1 MKKLTAL
8 LAMCLLLTACTPKNN
23 TTTSTSTT
31 KATTT
36 TTTATTT
43 TAQTSSTTQTT
54 TQTTTTT
61 QSYPEYDAVIEI
73 PSGAINVVTEWG
85 IKEGEG
91 FASQN
96 YSTLSSRLRQVA
108 NGSVVYFPAGSY
120 ELSGSITL
128 SSKKNIH
135 IVGEHSTI
143 VRCGVTN
150 TANNQ
155 ASSVF
160 RVENC
165 ENITFEG
172 LVFKY
177 DVPTSLSG
185 IITEKTSNT
194 ITVQITDGSQ
204 ITGQEYVTIINSFS
218 NEGVVNK
225 KFEEYASSHFAAE
238 KLSENVLRLSGVPA
252 GSSTIGMR
260 VCLRLSTGSEYIF
273 KLRNT
278 TATTFKNVTIRNSL
292 NGGIHVDSRCKDL
305 TLDNVWVK
313 PEKSDH
319 LMSTNADILH
329 IASLGGTL
337 SIDNCHFEKPGD
349 DCVNVHDMAYT
360 VSGVNGNRVSITAP
374 RFSFSSSW
382 AKAGDTIEFYDAQTF
397 ACLGTATVSSISG
410 QTFTF
415 NALPAGVQAGTVI
428 SNLSMHPSSVTI
440 KNTTVEYNRA
450 RGFLLQNKNVT
461 VENCTFK
468 NTALAAI
475 LVAPD
480 LDYWYEMSPASNVV
494 IKNNVFENCGN
505 YAWGP
510 IQFSTDHDDS
520 AKQYPAYIHSDIVV
534 TGNTFIT
541 FNNRTTA
548 FYGVCIENIEFT
560 DNNFDDFKG
569 KYITLTY
576 SNDVT
581 LDEIAN
587 TKTNFTEVT
596 EVVIQ

>member
-1 MKKLTAL
+1 MKKLTLL
-8 LAMCLLLTACTPKNN
+8 LAMCLLLTACSSNN
-23 TTTSTSTT
+23 GTTTSTSTT

-43 TAQTSSTTQTT
+43 TTQTSSTTQTT

-61 QSYPEYDAVIEI
+61 QAYPEYDAVIEI

-85 IKEGEG
+85 VKEGEG

-96 YSTLSSRLRQVA
+96 YSILSSRLRQVA

-150 TANNQ
+150 TSNNQ
-155 ASSVF
+155 ASGVF

-165 ENITFEG
+165 QNITFEG

-177 DVPTSLSG
+177 DIPTSLSG
-185 IITEKTSNT
+185 IITEKTSST

-204 ITGQEYVTIINSFS
+204 ITGQEYVTIINSFT

-225 KFEEYASSHFAAE
+225 KFEQYASSHFAAE
-238 KLSENVLRLSGVPA
+238 KLSENLLRLSGVDA
-252 GSSTIGMR
+252 GSTTIGMR

-292 NGGIHVDSRCKDL
+292 NGGIHVDNRCKDL

-360 VSGVNGNRVSITAP
+360 VSSVNGSKASVTAP
-374 RFSFSSSW
+374 RFSFSGTW
-382 AKAGDTIEFYDAQTF
+382 AKAGDTIEFYDAQSF
-397 ACLGTATVSSISG
+397 SCLGTATITTISG
-410 QTFTF
+410 QTYTF

-440 KNTTVEYNRA
+440 KNTTVENNRA

-461 VENCTFK
+461 IENCSFK

-475 LVAPD
+475 LIAPD
-480 LDYWYEMSPASNVV
+480 LDKWYEMSPASNVV
-494 IKNNVFENCGN
+494 IKNNFFENCGN
-505 YAWGP
+505 YSRGP
-510 IQFSTDHDDS
+510 IQFSTDHDDP
-520 AKQYPAYIHSDIVV
+520 AKKYPSYIHSNVV
-534 TGNTFIT
+534 VSGNTFIAS
-541 FNNRTTA
+541 NNIITA

-560 DNNFDDFKG
+560 NNTFDNFKS
-569 KYITLTY
+569 KYITLSY
-576 SNDVT
+576 CNKVT
-581 LDEIAN
+581 IDEKAN
-587 TKTNFTEVT
+587 TKKSFTEVT
-596 EVVIQ
+596 ELVVK